1 MSLDQLVGLLQKK
14 QSKIILIYDLLIFVC
29 SKEQVTG
36 KLIIVI

>member
-1 MSLDQLVGLLQKK
+1 MSVDQRVGLLLKK
-14 QSKIILIYDLLIFVC
+14 QSKIILIYELLIFVC